1 MVTLRQF
8 GPIPGVLVGRVFNNR
23 QELSA
28 ARVHRPTQAGI
39 SGSSQDGSDSI
50 VLNGG
55 YADDEDHGD
64 VIVYTGHGGQDG
76 RGRQVRDQEVSDSGN
91 AALKISFEEQ
101 LPVRVIRGSG
111 GDPKWSPPKGYRYD
125 GLYLVS
131 RFWEAYGLDGY
142 KVCRYLLE
150 RLEQTK
156 VIEATDGTPADR
168 TTTIAERLL
177 RNSALAQRLK
187 KIYDWTCQMCG
198 TRIESPS
205 GPYAE
210 AAHIKPLGRPDDGP
224 DVEANIL
231 CLCPNHHKLLDS
243 GGVVVDREW
252 KVIHVIDGRETGVL
266 TRNTRHRLTQEYR
279 EWHRERWLGI

>member
-1 MVTLRQF
+1 MVTQRQF
-8 GPIPGVLVGRVFNNR
+8 GPIPGVPVGRVFNNR
-23 QELSA
+23 RELSA

-101 LPVRVIRGSG
+101 LPVRVVRGSG
-111 GDPKWSPPKGYRYD
+111 GDPKWSPSKGYRYD

-156 VIEATDGTPADR
+156 VIEAIDGTPADR
-168 TTTIAERLL
+168 TTTIVERLL

-231 CLCPNHHKLLDS
+231 CLCPNHHKLFDS
-243 GGVVVDREW
+243 GGVVVLGDWR
-252 KVIHVIDGRETGVL
+252 VIHVIDGRETGVL
-266 TRNTRHRLTQEYR
+266 IRNSKHRLTQEYL
-279 EWHRERWLGI
+279 EWHRERWLVP

>member
-1 MVTLRQF
+1 MVTQRQF
-8 GPIPGVLVGRVFNNR
+8 GPILGVPVGRVFNNR
-23 QELSA
+23 RELSA
-28 ARVHRPTQAGI
+28 ARVYRPTQAGI

-76 RGRQVRDQEVSDSGN
+76 RGRQVRDQEVTDSGN

-101 LPVRVIRGSG
+101 LPVRVIRGSS
-111 GDPKWSPPKGYRYD
+111 GDPKWSPSSGYRYD

-168 TTTIAERLL
+168 TTTIVERLL

-198 TRIESPS
+198 TRIESPA

-224 DVEANIL
+224 DVQANIL

-243 GGVVVDREW
+243 GGVVVDKNW
-252 KVIHVIDGRETGVL
+252 KVIHVIDGREIGVL
-266 TRNTRHRLTQEYR
+266 SRNSRHKLTQEYL
-279 EWHRERWLGI
+279 EWHRDRWLGL

>member
-1 MVTLRQF
+1 MVTPRQF
-8 GPIPGVLVGRVFNNR
+8 GPIPGVLVGRLFNNR

-91 AALKISFEEQ
+91 AALKISFEEH
-101 LPVRVIRGSG
+101 LPVRVVRGFG
-111 GDPKWSPPKGYRYD
+111 GDPKWSPTKGYRYD

-168 TTTIAERLL
+168 TTTIVERLL

-187 KIYDWTCQMCG
+187 KMYDWTCQMCG
-198 TRIESPS
+198 TRIESPI

-266 TRNTRHRLTQEYR
+266 TRNSRHRLTQEYL

>member
-1 MVTLRQF
+1 M
-8 GPIPGVLVGRVFNNR
+8 
-23 QELSA
+23 
-28 ARVHRPTQAGI
+28 
-39 SGSSQDGSDSI
+39 I
-50 VLNGG
+50 VC
-55 YADDEDHGD
+55 
-64 VIVYTGHGGQDG
+64 TGHGGQDG

-168 TTTIAERLL
+168 TTTIVERLL

-187 KIYDWTCQMCG
+187 KMYDWTCQMCG
-198 TRIESPS
+198 TRKSHWALRRS
-205 GPYAE
+205 GPHQAIRQAGRRTRRRSKY
-210 AAHIKPLGRPDDGP
+210 PLF
-224 DVEANIL
+224 VSE
-231 CLCPNHHKLLDS
+231 S
-243 GGVVVDREW
+243 S
-252 KVIHVIDGRETGVL
+252 
-266 TRNTRHRLTQEYR
+266 
-279 EWHRERWLGI
+279 

>member
-1 MVTLRQF
+1 M
-8 GPIPGVLVGRVFNNR
+8 
-23 QELSA
+23 
-28 ARVHRPTQAGI
+28 
-39 SGSSQDGSDSI
+39 
-50 VLNGG
+50 NGG

-111 GDPKWSPPKGYRYD
+111 GDPKWSPPKGYWYD

-142 KVCRYLLE
+142 RVCRYLLE

-168 TTTIAERLL
+168 TTTIVERLL

-187 KIYDWTCQMCG
+187 KMYDWTCQMCG
-198 TRIESPS
+198 TRIESPT

-266 TRNTRHRLTQEYR
+266 TRNSRHKITQEYL

>member
-1 MVTLRQF
+1 MATQRQF

-23 QELSA
+23 QELSV

-55 YADDEDHGD
+55 YGDDEDHGD

-101 LPVRVIRGSG
+101 LPVRVVRGSG
-111 GDPKWSPPKGYRYD
+111 GDPKWSPTKGYRYD

-168 TTTIAERLL
+168 TTTIVERLL

-198 TRIESPS
+198 TRIESPA

-243 GGVVVDREW
+243 GGVVVLRDWR
-252 KVIHVIDGRETGVL
+252 VMHVVDGRETGVL
-266 TRNTRHRLTQEYR
+266 TRNSKHRLTQEYL
-279 EWHRERWLGI
+279 EWHRERWLSI

>member
-1 MVTLRQF
+1 MVTQRQF
-8 GPIPGVLVGRVFNNR
+8 GPISGVPVRRVFNNS

-28 ARVHRPTQAGI
+28 ARVHRPTQTGI

-50 VLNGG
+50 VLNCG

-76 RGRQVRDQEVSDSGN
+76 RGRQVRDQEVTDSGN

-111 GDPKWSPPKGYRYD
+111 GDPKWSPSKGYRYD
-125 GLYLVS
+125 GLYLVA

-168 TTTIAERLL
+168 TTTIVERLL

-187 KIYDWTCQMCG
+187 KMYDWTCQMCG
-198 TRIESPS
+198 TRIESPT

-266 TRNTRHRLTQEYR
+266 TRNSRHKLTQEYL

>member
-1 MVTLRQF
+1 MVTQRQF

-76 RGRQVRDQEVSDSGN
+76 RGRQVRDQEVTDSGN

-111 GDPKWSPPKGYRYD
+111 GDPKWSPTKGYRYD

-168 TTTIAERLL
+168 TTTIVERLL

-210 AAHIKPLGRPDDGP
+210 AAHIKPFGRPDDGP

-243 GGVVVDREW
+243 GGVVVDGEW
-252 KVIHVIDGRETGVL
+252 KVIYVIDGRETGVL
-266 TRNTRHRLTQEYR
+266 TRNSRHRLTQEYL

>member
-1 MVTLRQF
+1 M
-8 GPIPGVLVGRVFNNR
+8 
-23 QELSA
+23 
-28 ARVHRPTQAGI
+28 
-39 SGSSQDGSDSI
+39 
-50 VLNGG
+50 
-55 YADDEDHGD
+55 
-64 VIVYTGHGGQDG
+64 
-76 RGRQVRDQEVSDSGN
+76 
-91 AALKISFEEQ
+91 
-101 LPVRVIRGSG
+101 
-111 GDPKWSPPKGYRYD
+111 
-125 GLYLVS
+125 S

-168 TTTIAERLL
+168 TTTIVERLL

-187 KIYDWTCQMCG
+187 KMYDWTCQMCG
-198 TRIESPS
+198 TRIESPT

-252 KVIHVIDGRETGVL
+252 KVIHVIDDRETGVL
-266 TRNTRHRLTQEYR
+266 TRNSKHRLTQEYL

>member
-1 MVTLRQF
+1 MVTQRQF

-55 YADDEDHGD
+55 YADDKDLGD

-76 RGRQVRDQEVSDSGN
+76 SGN
-91 AALKISFEEQ
+91 QIQDQKITDPGNAGLKISFEDH

-111 GDPKWSPPKGYRYD
+111 GDPKWSPSKGYRYD

-156 VIEATDGTPADR
+156 VIEANDGTPADR
-168 TTTIAERLL
+168 TTTIVERLL

-187 KIYDWTCQMCG
+187 KMYDWTCQMCG
-198 TRIESPS
+198 TRIESPT

-243 GGVVVDREW
+243 GGVVVLRDWR
-252 KVIHVIDGRETGVL
+252 VMHVVDGRETGVL
-266 TRNTRHRLTQEYR
+266 TRNSRHRLTQEYL